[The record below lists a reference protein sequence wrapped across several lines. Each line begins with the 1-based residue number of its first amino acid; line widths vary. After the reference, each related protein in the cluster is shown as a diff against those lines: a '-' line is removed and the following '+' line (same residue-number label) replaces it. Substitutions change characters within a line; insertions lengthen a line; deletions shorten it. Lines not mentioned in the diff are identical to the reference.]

1 MPLVLLE
8 GGGWQ
13 EGRHL
18 VLTHTYVCAKG
29 LSEQRGAR
37 WSEPRWRLDVRCLCA
52 EWWKCVKG
60 TKRGCVLLFL
70 SVKAAKDAFCTKK
83 CPPLCSEGRVEA
95 EHGFCSSL
103 LEEILVSAGAA
114 PSQGR
119 RCCRGVWGGLDHGSD
134 GLHRLSSMDNLPTY
148 LPAYPKSGASRR
160 PTSE

>member
-1 MPLVLLE
+1 M
-8 GGGWQ
+8 
-13 EGRHL
+13 
-18 VLTHTYVCAKG
+18 
-29 LSEQRGAR
+29 
-37 WSEPRWRLDVRCLCA
+37 
-52 EWWKCVKG
+52 KG

-119 RCCRGVWGGLDHGSD
+119 RCCRGVWGG
-134 GLHRLSSMDNLPTY
+134 
-148 LPAYPKSGASRR
+148 
-160 PTSE
+160 